1 MVESNTWEGRENLKN
16 TKEAIKEFER
26 EYQWDMENVA
36 RQECKKGT
44 FRRGELLGRFTA
56 RKLFGWS
63 GKRYDQEYW
72 GRLKRNWRQWKGGWT
87 SRRRILEIVREEKK
101 KIEQEDLGLRE
112 WIEEDNNK
120 IGNMVNPYYK
130 L

>member
-1 MVESNTWEGRENLKN
+1 
-16 TKEAIKEFER
+16 
-26 EYQWDMENVA
+26 
-36 RQECKKGT
+36 
-44 FRRGELLGRFTA
+44 
-56 RKLFGWS
+56 
-63 GKRYDQEYW
+63 
-72 GRLKRNWRQWKGGWT
+72 
-87 SRRRILEIVREEKK
+87 LEIVREEKK